1 MNKGVLV
8 VMLLLV
14 VLAIALFYKGAAGL
28 VDALFGNTDLQIAQE
43 KARQAEAEKDAA
55 QITLGIE
62 QEKTQQLALEAQL
75 KTVEGDN
82 MIKRAVAQSITW
94 QTRLLIGLVC
104 VVVMFALFGFGVALI
119 FTVDWLLYRIRGKG
133 VV

>member
-1 MNKGVLV
+1 
-8 VMLLLV
+8 MLLLA
-14 VLAIALFYKGAAGL
+14 VLAIALFYKGATGL
-28 VDALFGNTDLQIAQE
+28 VDTLFGNADLKLAQE
-43 KARQAEAEKDAA
+43 KARQAEAEKNAA